1 MYISIFN
8 LKNKPSSNLTNPL
21 NSIDTNQYKQNP
33 KLSDNAKTQQE
44 ELADMIGISVDTLN
58 NYKKHTEL
66 VPELQ
71 EWVETGILAPL
82 LLL

>member
-1 MYISIFN
+1 M
-8 LKNKPSSNLTNPL
+8 TNPL